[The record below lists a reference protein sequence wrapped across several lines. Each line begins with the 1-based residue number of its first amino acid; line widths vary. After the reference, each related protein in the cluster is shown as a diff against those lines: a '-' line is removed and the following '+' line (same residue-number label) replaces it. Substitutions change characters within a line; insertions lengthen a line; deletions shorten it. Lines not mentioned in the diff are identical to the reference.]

1 MTDRPG
7 QQSNDVATVA
17 KYVRVPRLE
26 SIRSKIL
33 LFAVMATLLP
43 SGITLWVSYAQ
54 NRAALESKIA
64 QELLAQSSQTSREMS
79 VWLKERLYDLRVFAS
94 SYEVSGNLDRFTPE
108 AASSPTRGRLYEYLG
123 SLHERFT
130 DFDQLLVL
138 DLQGRVVASSAP
150 ATSPV
155 RLPTDWLRTLRV
167 ESQLVGDAYWDAA
180 AGKGKLIVAVPVQ
193 RIDGRVIGAFAAE
206 LNLRPVQRVLRG
218 FTSDS
223 SSAIYLLN
231 AEGSL
236 VGSSRDVSSQM
247 MKATLKRAIMQR
259 LTQREG
265 DAITFVSFT
274 GERVI
279 GSLKR
284 VPQVP
289 WAVLAETPA
298 DAAFSEVRQFRDL
311 AMLVIV
317 SLLLVAAAG
326 AYRFGVII
334 VRPLDRLTRGAREVA
349 AGDLAV
355 DLPAAGGGEV
365 GYLTTV
371 FNDMVARLR
380 QGRQELD
387 AKNEKLRQQNEELE
401 MLSLTDGLTGL
412 ANRRFLVQQLNEEA
426 LRFRR
431 TKNEFS
437 VLMADV
443 DHFKQYNDTFG
454 HPAGDDV
461 LKKVARI
468 LQASAR
474 ETDCVARYGGEEF
487 CVMLPETASTGAT
500 ILASRICER
509 VAATE
514 FPGQK
519 ITLSIGVASLPGN
532 GDTPDA
538 VIAAADEAL
547 YQAKREGRNRVVQAQ
562 SRRSR
567 RETSRE
573 RPSAK
578 KRS

>member
-1 MTDRPG
+1 M
-7 QQSNDVATVA
+7 ATVA

-54 NRAALESKIA
+54 NRAALEAKIG

-94 SYEVSGNLDRFTPE
+94 SYEVFGNLDRFTPE

-150 ATSPV
+150 TTSPI
-155 RLPTDWLRTLRV
+155 RLPADWLRTLRV
-167 ESQLVGDAYWDAA
+167 ESQLVGDAYWDVA

-193 RIDGRVIGAFAAE
+193 RLDGRVIGALAAE
-206 LNLRPVQRVLRG
+206 LNLRPLQRVLRA
-218 FTSDS
+218 FNSDS
-223 SSAIYLLN
+223 TGAIYLLN
-231 AEGSL
+231 ADGAL
-236 VGSSRDVSSQM
+236 VASSRDVSSQM
-247 MKATLKRAIMQR
+247 MKATLKRATLQR
-259 LTQREG
+259 LMEREG
-265 DAITFVSFT
+265 DAIAFVSFT
-274 GERVI
+274 GERVL

-298 DAAFSEVRQFRDL
+298 DAAFREVRQFRDL

-317 SLLLVAAAG
+317 SLLLVSAAG

-334 VRPLDRLTRGAREVA
+334 VRPLDRLIEGAGKVA
-349 AGDLAV
+349 GGHLDV
-355 DLPAAGGGEV
+355 DLPVAGGGEV
-365 GYLTTV
+365 GYLTKV
-371 FNDMVARLR
+371 FNGMVWRLR
-380 QGRQELD
+380 EGRQELD
-387 AKNEKLRQQNEELE
+387 ATNEQLRQQNEELGK
-401 MLSLTDGLTGL
+401 LSLTDGLTGL

-454 HPAGDDV
+454 HPAGDEV
-461 LKKVARI
+461 LKRVARI

-487 CVMLPETASTGAT
+487 CVMLPETAITGAT

-519 ITLSIGVASLPGN
+519 ITLSIGVASLPAN

-547 YQAKREGRNRVVQAQ
+547 YQAKREGRNRVVEAQ

-573 RPSAK
+573 RPAK
-578 KRS
+578 KKT